1 MLEYCLECIFKSE
14 SLFFKRKCVIK
25 SPNNLWYYWVKV
37 QDYIRNLNLKVRP
50 KVPFLNS
57 FNFKKFTSI
66 AKHLRRV
73 PFKILLKIYNERPD
87 YQQWLIDV
95 SGQRTSMDSTM
106 SIPTLKLLKNPSKSG
121 KFGHLGFWIGFL
133 VNFMWQYNPRLMT
146 IYYEIPD
153 FVQLQGEISDKITSM
168 KLHC

>member
-1 MLEYCLECIFKSE
+1 MCNIKSE

-57 FNFKKFTSI
+57 FNFKKFITI

-87 YQQWLIDV
+87 YLQWLIDV

-106 SIPTLKLLKNPSKSG
+106 SIPTLKLLKKSLQ
-121 KFGHLGFWIGFL
+121 KWKIWTVGFWIGFL
-133 VNFMWQYNPRLMT
+133 VNFMWQYNPRLLT

-153 FVQLQGEISDKITSM
+153 FVQLQGETSDKITSM